1 MKKIVLFIIAVIAA
15 NSMNL
20 TNVNASTQNFYEGE
34 YVGTIYMRRN
44 LYGEIKYQRARFFR
58 QQDNGNPAYCIEPF
72 ANFKDGQNYT
82 QTDIINNLSEE
93 KLIKM
98 SLLAY
103 YGYLYPGHEDTKWYA
118 ITQQLIWKTAEPMGI
133 YQFTQGLN
141 GETIYPYEREI
152 EELTSLVNAH
162 LITPSFAGST
172 IDLIEGE
179 EITLTD
185 NHNVLKYYEATSP
198 NAKIDGNK
206 LTIKA
211 EKEGSHQIKLIRKS
225 SYYNAPALFYYKGDE
240 QKVMTLGNAKDI
252 TTSIYTNIRKTE
264 IEITKI
270 DKDTETTT
278 PSGEASLIGAKYGLY
293 DSNNTLIE
301 ELTIGKDNKTSIKNL
316 KFGTYILKELQPGIG
331 YKLDENIYKIELN
344 KDHTIVK
351 LVLKNEVIKK
361 KIEINKEFGI
371 HANTKAE
378 PNVTFDIYDSKD
390 QYVASITTDE
400 NGYAKIELPYGKYT
414 IKQKNTTENYKPVED
429 FSVTITEEEQDLNYH
444 LYDYKIEV
452 PNTRK
457 TKTSINF
464 LLLIGG
470 FYVIKKYTL

>member
-1 MKKIVLFIIAVIAA
+1 
-15 NSMNL
+15 MNL
-20 TNVNASTQNFYEGE
+20 TNVNASTKNFYEGE

-72 ANFKDGQNYT
+72 AEFKDGQNYT
-82 QTDIINNLSEE
+82 QTDIIHNLSEE
-93 KLIKM
+93 KLTKM

-103 YGYLYPGHEDTKWYA
+103 YGYLYPGHEDNKWYA

-133 YQFTQGLN
+133 YQFTSGLN
-141 GETIYPYEREI
+141 GETIYPYEKEI

-162 LITPSFAGST
+162 LVTPSFAGNT

-185 NHNVLKYYEATSP
+185 HYNVLKYYESTSP
-198 NAKIDGNK
+198 NVKIDGNK

-211 EKEGSHQIKLIRKS
+211 DKEGSNKIQLSRKS
-225 SYYNAPALFYYKGDE
+225 THYTTPALFYYKGEE

-252 TTSIYTNIRKTE
+252 AISIYTNVRKTG

-270 DKDTETTT
+270 DKDTGTTI
-278 PSGEASLIGAKYGLY
+278 PSGEASLVGAKYGLY
-293 DSNNTLIE
+293 GSNNTLIK
-301 ELTIGKDNKTSIKNL
+301 ELIIGKENKASIENL
-316 KFGTYILKELQPGIG
+316 KFGTYTLKEIQPGIG

-344 KDHTIVK
+344 KDHAIVK
-351 LVLKNEVIKK
+351 LILINEVIKQE
-361 KIEINKEFGI
+361 IVINKEFGT

-378 PNVTFDIYDSKD
+378 ANVTFDIYNSKD
-390 QYVASITTDE
+390 QYITSITTDE

-429 FSVTITEEEQDLNYH
+429 FTVSITEEEQDLNYR

-457 TKTSINF
+457 TKTSINL

-470 FYVIKKYTL
+470 FYVIKKYSL